1 MRHLSHRPA
10 HRTPAGLIAPVLATL
25 ITAAVLSACGGME
38 EPPKGPPVGLE
49 LEKIGGFTHAGGEAS
64 AEITAF
70 DPISQRLFVVNGALA
85 SVDVLD
91 FSHPEAPTLIR
102 SIPAA
107 SFGTGLA
114 AINSVA
120 VHNGIVALAIEAN
133 TKTSPGVVAWL
144 RASDLQPLG
153 TDTVGALPDMLTF
166 TPDGRTLLVAN
177 EGEPNSYNQPT
188 SVDPEGSISVIRL
201 GKLKPDATRIE
212 RTVVTADFRAFN
224 GEMQRLQAAGV
235 RIYGPNATVAQDLE
249 PEYIAVSDDGRT
261 AWVTL
266 QENNAIAVLDVRNAR
281 ISDIRP
287 LGLKDHSLAGMG
299 MDPSDRDNVI
309 KIGPV
314 PVKGMYLPDAIAS
327 FQAKG
332 KTWLITAN
340 EGDAR
345 DYTGFAEEV
354 RVAAHCPAGLDPT
367 VFADAATLI
376 TNAALGRLN
385 VTRSPNGDRTG
396 KNALGQCTEL
406 YSFGGR
412 SFSIWNTDIQRVADS
427 GEDLERLTTQ
437 LPNVLFN
444 ASNSNNTLES
454 RSASKGPEPEGVT
467 VARFGPKTFAFI
479 GLERVGGV
487 VVYDV
492 SEPSRPRQV
501 SYLNTRDGI
510 NGDRGPEGLT
520 YIPADDSPTGEPL
533 LVVGHETSGTTAVYR
548 IRPTY

>member
-1 MRHLSHRPA
+1 MQKPA
-10 HRTPAGLIAPVLATL
+10 QRQPAGFIAPVLATL
-25 ITAAVLSACGGME
+25 VAAAVLSACGGME

-49 LEKIGGFTHAGGEAS
+49 LEKIGGYAHAGGPSS

-70 DPISQRLFVVNGALA
+70 DPISQRLFVVNGALS

-102 SIPAA
+102 SIPA
-107 SFGTGLA
+107 SLFGAGLA

-120 VHNGIVALAIEAN
+120 VQDGIVALAIEAN
-133 TKTSPGVVAWL
+133 PKTSAGVVGWM

-177 EGEPNSYNQPT
+177 EGEPDSYNQTT
-188 SVDPEGSISVIRL
+188 SIDPEGSISVIRL

-212 RTVVTADFRAFN
+212 RTVLTANFQAFN
-224 GEMQRLQAAGV
+224 GKKQRLQEAGV
-235 RIYGPNATVAQDLE
+235 RIFGPGATVAQDLE

-281 ISDIRP
+281 ITDVKP
-287 LGLKDHSLAGMG
+287 LGFKNHNMAGMG
-299 MDPSDRDNVI
+299 MDPSDRDSVI

-314 PVKGMYLPDAIAS
+314 PVKGMYMPDAIAS

-345 DYTGFAEEV
+345 EYTGFAEEV
-354 RVAAHCPAGLDPT
+354 RVATHCPAGLDPT
-367 VFADAATLI
+367 VFADVATLI
-376 TNAALGRLN
+376 GSAGLGRLN
-385 VTRSPNGDRTG
+385 VTNTPNGDRTG
-396 KNALGQCTEL
+396 KNAAGQCTEL

-427 GEDLERLTTQ
+427 GEDLERLTTN

-444 ASNSNNTLES
+444 ASNTNNTLES
-454 RSASKGPEPEGVT
+454 RSTSKGPEPEGVT

-492 SEPSRPRQV
+492 SEPAKPRQV
-501 SYLNTRDGI
+501 SYLNTREGADK
-510 NGDRGPEGLT
+510 GDRGPEGLT
-520 YIPADDSPTGEPL
+520 YISADDSPTGEPL
-533 LVVGHETSGTTAVYR
+533 LVVGHESSGTTAVYR